1 MHSLLFLK
9 KREEEEGREKS
20 FIVIFESFIN
30 FCESDFLFMR
40 FRIFG
45 PKVRN
50 YYSKGFSLGQKCETK
65 RRRSKGVRFSD
76 ATHSEYIIYSLIYDV
91 NLI

>member
-1 MHSLLFLK
+1 MPGSRGPPTPARLTQK
-9 KREEEEGREKS
+9 KEEEEGREKS

-30 FCESDFLFMR
+30 YCESDFLFVR

-50 YYSKGFSLGQKCETK
+50 YYSKGFSLGKKCETK
-65 RRRSKGVRFSD
+65 RRRSKGVSFSD
-76 ATHSEYIIYSLIYDV
+76 ATLL
-91 NLI
+91 NL